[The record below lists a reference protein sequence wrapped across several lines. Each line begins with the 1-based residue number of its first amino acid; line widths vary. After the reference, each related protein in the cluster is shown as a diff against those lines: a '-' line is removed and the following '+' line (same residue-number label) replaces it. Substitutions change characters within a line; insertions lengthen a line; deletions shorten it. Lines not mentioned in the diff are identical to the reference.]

1 MDGCGARAIRRPT
14 DSPPSD
20 PPSRQPEAGGG
31 PAGNGF
37 AFFSLQQRTVKPEWM
52 DRPRAFAMRGNQQV
66 ETARSRWQRGRH
78 CQWTGDLGVAL
89 FLWSCARD
97 CSGFPRLDLI
107 GFNQPGSRVF
117 SHPGSAS
124 PIQGFGNCDRHV
136 MLSLRLSAGGRRF
149 ARRCARNRRDVIFAY
164 FADAHEPGR
173 RWAQCGVSRS
183 PALRTKPR
191 NTQSAPS
198 SVRGTRTLSSAG
210 VALRS
215 RSRPPGHADGLRA
228 TLTASGSRCRN
239 WTGHGSTRRAIPCG
253 GYRRKMHETDRRQP
267 RN

>member
-1 MDGCGARAIRRPT
+1 MHAIH
-14 DSPPSD
+14 
-20 PPSRQPEAGGG
+20 
-31 PAGNGF
+31 
-37 AFFSLQQRTVKPEWM
+37 
-52 DRPRAFAMRGNQQV
+52 QV
-66 ETARSRWQRGRH
+66 ETARRRLQRVRH
-78 CQWTGDLGVAL
+78 SQWTGDLGVAL
-89 FLWSCARD
+89 FPWSRVRER
-97 CSGFPRLDLI
+97 STLDLI

-124 PIQGFGNCDRHV
+124 PVRGFVNCDRHV

-215 RSRPPGHADGLRA
+215 RSRPPGHADGLRV
-228 TLTASGSRCRN
+228 TLTASGSRPRN
-239 WTGHGSTRRAIPCG
+239 RTDHGSARRAIQCVW
-253 GYRRKMHETDRRQP
+253 YRRKIHERDGLHP
-267 RN
+267 RSR